1 MVQSQSSSV
10 LLRDVA
16 AASQV
21 VTLPAPEVQL
31 AVPVPA
37 RRAAVIVVLY
47 PSVRRKARR
56 GWAEVRPQL
65 KAAPAART
73 DSFMLNEWG
82 AQKVSK

>member
-1 MVQSQSSSV
+1 M
-10 LLRDVA
+10 
-16 AASQV
+16 
-21 VTLPAPEVQL
+21 
-31 AVPVPA
+31 PA

-47 PSVRRKARR
+47 PSVRRNARR